1 MSRSIAQKR
10 CLLRIRIL
18 SEPIQI
24 VLRILFKPGQ
34 LFSKAD
40 DYQELN
46 YEDLEGVAG
55 GVAVY
60 GAINLI
66 EEDSEGPKAPN
77 TYGMIVD

>member
-1 MSRSIAQKR
+1 MRHVVS
-10 CLLRIRIL
+10 L
-18 SEPIQI
+18 
-24 VLRILFKPGQ
+24 
-34 LFSKAD
+34 AD

-46 YEDLEGVAG
+46 YEDLKGVAG

-66 EEDSEGPKAPN
+66 EEDGEGPKAPN

>member
-1 MSRSIAQKR
+1 MRHVVS
-10 CLLRIRIL
+10 L
-18 SEPIQI
+18 
-24 VLRILFKPGQ
+24 
-34 LFSKAD
+34 AD

-60 GAINLI
+60 GAVNLI
-66 EEDSEGPKAPN
+66 EEDSENPKAPN